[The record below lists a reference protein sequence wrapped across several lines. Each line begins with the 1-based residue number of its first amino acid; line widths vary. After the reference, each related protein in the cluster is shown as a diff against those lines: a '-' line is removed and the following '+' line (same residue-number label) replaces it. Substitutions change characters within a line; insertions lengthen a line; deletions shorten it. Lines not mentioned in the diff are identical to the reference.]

1 MYSFFLNLN
10 VSLKKNNKYKKT
22 NIKNGKTN
30 NNEFFINS
38 KDINLI
44 VVSEK
49 IIVITPVKKVKV
61 LI

>member
-1 MYSFFLNLN
+1 
-10 VSLKKNNKYKKT
+10 LKKNNKYKKT
-22 NIKNGKTN
+22 NIKNGETN

-49 IIVITPVKKVKV
+49 IIVITPVKKVRSFN
-61 LI
+61 LE